1 MGARGL
7 LEMTQS
13 DLAAAVG
20 LSEKA
25 LSYIESGKAIP
36 RRNTL
41 EKIRIALELRGIEF
55 INGTGVKLK
64 TAAAE
69 HEGAAD

>member
-7 LEMTQS
+7 LEMTQA

-25 LSYIESGKAIP
+25 LSYIESGRAIP
-36 RRNTL
+36 RRSTL
-41 EKIRIALELRGIEF
+41 DKIRTALELRGVEF

-64 TAAAE
+64 SPPAEAPTAN
-69 HEGAAD
+69 D

>member
-7 LEMTQS
+7 LEITQG

-25 LSYIESGKAIP
+25 LSYIESGRAIP
-36 RRNTL
+36 RRSTL
-41 EKIRIALELRGIEF
+41 DKIRIALELRGVEF

-64 TAAAE
+64 PAMTE
-69 HEGAAD
+69 HEPATD